1 MRLRQLRRMRQQN
14 SKKLRTDRMGSR
26 LSPFQIEKMSRKEK
40 LQAMEAIWADLSKP
54 EAEVESPA
62 WHESVLRET
71 EVRVATGQERI
82 ADWDIA
88 KRELR
93 KRFE

>member
-1 MRLRQLRRMRQQN
+1 
-14 SKKLRTDRMGSR
+14 
-26 LSPFQIEKMSRKEK
+26 MSRAEK
-40 LQAMEAIWADLSKP
+40 LQAMETIWTALSRYD
-54 EAEVESPA
+54 AEVESPA

-71 EVRVATGQERI
+71 QARVAAGKERMG
-82 ADWDIA
+82 DWEVA